1 MRGAGPRGLAGIPAI
16 RGRIIRPLLDLSRAE
31 VECYL
36 EHEGL
41 RYRSDRS
48 NADVAHTRNRIRH
61 QLMPALRRLQ
71 PAITSHLSRLTAIMR
86 AEDEFMSEQAEAA
99 FASVAS
105 CRSNKSGERQ
115 TTLRLDAFIA
125 LPPALQRR
133 VLRLAIANIKGDELD
148 LELER
153 VEALVSLALS
163 GRTGAVVELPGG
175 IYAQRGYEELV
186 IRRASGKESEVVS
199 NLESRIS
206 SNQEWHL
213 PIPGELCIPELDL
226 RITAR
231 RSRSKTVPSDRAI
244 ALMDAEAVPGPLLI
258 RARRPGDRFHPIG
271 AKSAVKL
278 QDFLVN
284 AKVPRAE
291 RDRVPV
297 VLSGGRIVWL
307 VGHRISND
315 AKVTAGTRRTVRL
328 EARKL
333 S

>member
-1 MRGAGPRGLAGIPAI
+1 
-16 RGRIIRPLLDLSRAE
+16 

-61 QLMPALRRLQ
+61 QLMPALRQLQ
-71 PAITSHLSRLTAIMR
+71 PAITSHLSRLAAIMR

-105 CRSNKSGERQ
+105 CRSNKRQ
-115 TTLRLDAFIA
+115 VAIRLDAFTA

-133 VLRLAIANIKGDELD
+133 VIRQAIANIKGDELD
-148 LELER
+148 LDLER
-153 VEALVSLALS
+153 VEAVMHLARA

-175 IYAQRGYEELV
+175 ICAQRGYEELV
-186 IRRASGKESEVVS
+186 IRRASDNESEAVS
-199 NLESRIS
+199 NLEPRIS
-206 SNQEWHL
+206 NTQEWLL

-226 RITAR
+226 RIAAR
-231 RSRSKTVPSDRAI
+231 PSRSKTVPTDPAR
-244 ALMDAEAVPGPLLI
+244 ALMDAEIVPGPLLI
-258 RARRPGDRFHPIG
+258 RARRPGDRFQPIG
-271 AKSAVKL
+271 AKGTMKL

-284 AKVPRAE
+284 TKVPRAE

-328 EARKL
+328 EARNL